1 MLRSR
6 ACLWSRHLSSDLR
19 WVVFQINRQINP
31 FNQQYFRSLNF
42 AGLAPP
48 LSIQKA
54 ILAATH
60 RFGVT
65 CAVQMSQH
73 RNSTVIDWQH
83 RIPTDSK
90 PLRAIDL
97 RASYI
102 CLSSG
107 DTSYNNLHIRL
118 RRGSTRKGLFQ
129 PVFPYINR

>member
-1 MLRSR
+1 MD
-6 ACLWSRHLSSDLR
+6 AKKSSLPLEPTSQ
-19 WVVFQINRQINP
+19 FLFTLGSFYINRQIHP

-42 AGLAPP
+42 AALAPP

-65 CAVQMSQH
+65 CAAQMSQH
-73 RNSTVIDWQH
+73 RNSTVMDGQH

-97 RASYI
+97 RASFVSPVWIPPIITYI
-102 CLSSG
+102 YAYGEAPPEKGSS
-107 DTSYNNLHIRL
+107 SQCSHI
-118 RRGSTRKGLFQ
+118 
-129 PVFPYINR
+129 